1 MNLTIDTKVI
11 FLLLGIGY
19 LFTLI
24 LLIAYEYKHIKN
36 LITNT
41 FFFAKFTQT
50 IAWFCQILRGEN
62 LDFLS
67 ISFANSLLFISYTFE
82 IIALLELKQPLHKKN
97 KIIYF
102 VFTFLSIIGFQV
114 IFIFFNEE
122 NLRIVFYSFVNAVI
136 YFSAFRV
143 VFGKEISLLMRI
155 MGSMYI
161 IFATASLIR
170 GIISMIP
177 VTPTFST
184 SLFTPGTLQL
194 IILLSL
200 FIFTNLGTIGY
211 ILLMKQKVDQ
221 ELFYFASHDDLTQ
234 ILNRR
239 TFTESAK
246 QFLINYAKKGQSISF
261 ILFDIDNFKK
271 INDTFGHLVGDKV
284 LQDLTIKVKQ
294 HLDKDDLFGRYG
306 GDEFGIFMPGK
317 NVEDSTKTAE
327 RIKLSLNDDK
337 CSLPLTYTISMGII
351 TIIPNHSTQ
360 LEMLYT
366 NCDKALYMAKNNGRN
381 GIYRV
386 QC

>member
-19 LFTLI
+19 IFTLI

-36 LITNT
+36 LITNS

-50 IAWFCQILRGEN
+50 IAWFFQIFRGGN

-67 ISFANSLLFISYTFE
+67 ISIANSLFFISYTLE
-82 IIALLELKQPLHKKN
+82 IIALLGLKQPIHKKT
-97 KIIYF
+97 KMIYF
-102 VFTFLSIIGFQV
+102 AFTFLSILGFQI
-114 IFIFFNEE
+114 IFIFYNEE
-122 NLRIVFYSFVNAVI
+122 NTRIAFYSFVNAVI
-136 YFSAFRV
+136 YFSAFRI
-143 VFGKEISLLMRI
+143 VFGKELSLLMRI

-161 IFATASLIR
+161 LFAIASLIR

-177 VTPTFST
+177 DIASFST

-194 IILLSL
+194 ILLLAL

-211 ILLMKQKVDQ
+211 ILLMKQKLDQ
-221 ELFYFASHDDLTQ
+221 ELIYFARHDDLTG

-246 QFLINYAKKGQSISF
+246 QFLIDYAKKGQSISF
-261 ILFDIDNFKK
+261 ILLDIDNFKK
-271 INDTFGHLVGDKV
+271 INDTFGHHIGDKV
-284 LQDLTIKVKQ
+284 LQDLTIKVRQ
-294 HLDKDDLFGRYG
+294 HLDQDDLFGRYG

-317 NVEDSTKTAE
+317 TVEESTATAE
-327 RIKLSLNDDK
+327 KIKLSLNDNNNN
-337 CSLPLTYTISMGII
+337 SPSTYTISMGIM
-351 TIIPNHSTQ
+351 TMIPDQSTH

-366 NCDKALYMAKNNGRN
+366 HCDKALYNAKNNGRN

-386 QC
+386 QS